1 MTAWGKGVRGMASKE
16 LDFIKALVGKPLRLA
31 GVAGAILILV
41 VIYFAILH
49 NPWFVFTEH
58 AFSDLGGPMAE
69 DPEIFNTGLILLG
82 GLFILYALTL
92 IQDAINKV
100 ETVGGAFT
108 LMAGIFLTLIG
119 VYPSGTTP
127 HTFVSIWF
135 FVQADVAITIWG
147 IGILL
152 SGWDVFGAV
161 FTCIGIVGPMI
172 AVAVTWPSIAVVEAY
187 GIALIDVWVVLMLRV
202 HYVRLKKPQ
211 ATYVRFEPQ

>member
-1 MTAWGKGVRGMASKE
+1 MASKE
-16 LDFIKALVGKPLRLA
+16 QDSIKALVGKPLRLA
-31 GVAGAILILV
+31 GVAGAILAWV
-41 VIYFAILH
+41 VIYLAISH

-69 DPEIFNTGLILLG
+69 DAGIFNNGLIVLG

-92 IQDAINKV
+92 IWDAINKV
-100 ETVGGAFT
+100 ETVGGAFA
-108 LMAGIFLTLIG
+108 LMAGVFLVLIG

-135 FVQADVAITIWG
+135 FVQADVAITVWG

-152 SGWDVFGAV
+152 SGWDMFGLV

-187 GIALIDVWVVLMLRV
+187 GIALIDAWVVLMLRV
-202 HYVRLKKPQ
+202 HYVRWKKPR
-211 ATYVRFEPQ
+211 AAFIHFRPR

>member
-1 MTAWGKGVRGMASKE
+1 MASKE
-16 LDFIKALVGKPLRLA
+16 QNSIKALVGKPLRLA
-31 GVAGAILILV
+31 GVAGVILAWV
-41 VIYFAILH
+41 VIYLAISH

-69 DPEIFNTGLILLG
+69 DAGIFNNGLIVLG

-92 IQDAINKV
+92 IGDAINKV
-100 ETVGGAFT
+100 ETVGGAFA
-108 LMAGIFLTLIG
+108 LMAGVFLALIG

-135 FVQADVAITIWG
+135 FVQADVAITVWG

-152 SGWDVFGAV
+152 SGWDVFGLV
-161 FTCIGIVGPMI
+161 FTCIGIVGPLI

-202 HYVRLKKPQ
+202 HYVRWKKPR
-211 ATYVRFEPQ
+211 ATFVHFRSR